1 MTFDQ
6 RTILITGGARG
17 IGKAVAEKLFQL
29 GANLILADL
38 EGSDGES
45 TVRSLDP
52 SGNRVKF
59 IACDVTQQDQVNH
72 VVGEAVRLFG
82 RLDGAVNNAGI
93 GGVREPLVKYPED
106 DWDRVISVNLT
117 GIFYCLKAELLP
129 MLQAGSGSIVNI
141 ASMAGLKP
149 FPLHPAYAASKHGV
163 VGLSSSAAWEYAGK
177 GIRVNAICP
186 SFTKT
191 AMVEELA
198 SYGPGMEEK
207 LMRSIPMRRLGTT
220 EEIADAIVWL
230 LSEESSFVTGVALPV
245 SGGM

>member
-1 MTFDQ
+1 MGFDQ
-6 RTILITGGARG
+6 KTVLITGGARG
-17 IGKAVAEKLFQL
+17 IGRAVAEKLFHA
-29 GANLILADL
+29 GANLVLADL
-38 EGSDGES
+38 AGSDGES
-45 TVRSLDP
+45 TARSLDP
-52 SGNRVKF
+52 SGNKVIF
-59 IACDVTQQDQVNH
+59 VACDVTQQDQVNH
-72 VVGEAVRLFG
+72 VVREATSIFG

-93 GGVREPLVKYPED
+93 GGAREPLVTYPED
-106 DWDRVISVNLT
+106 DWNRVINVNLT
-117 GIFYCLKAELLP
+117 GVFYCLKAELLA

-191 AMVEELA
+191 AMVDELA
-198 SYGPGMEEK
+198 NYGPGMEEK

-220 EEIADAIVWL
+220 GEIADAIVWL
-230 LSEESSFVTGVALPV
+230 LSDEASFVTGVALPV